1 MRVNKIIFISVFSI
15 APFLVTIYSHAQE
28 IPIGT
33 WRTHIS
39 FNSIHTISSGTSMIY
54 AAADNGILIFDQA
67 GNSLSTL
74 TKLDGLSSTNI
85 TQVAADPARQQ
96 ALVGYNDGDL
106 DILRTNE
113 IVNFDRLKNS
123 TTVTGSKRINHIA
136 IDGNFA
142 YLSTDYGLV
151 VFDLMQLE
159 VKETWRDLGPVGE
172 KIKIYQSTFFNDSI
186 FLATEKGVLAGDLN
200 DNLLDF
206 NNWKRFNT
214 GVFNGNIQSIA
225 TFNNK
230 VYAAING
237 SGLHRYVTGVWTQ
250 EAFLSGLVFSNLAGG
265 NDLLITEG
273 SNVWSLSST
282 DVLTEIISDK
292 IIQPFIAVRNSS
304 GNLWIGDDR
313 NGLLS
318 DHSGSFESYIPD
330 GPTFS
335 GGIRMK
341 FDAAS
346 KKIYAVSGGFT
357 SSLVPIGK
365 TELLNGFASGD
376 WNAEATLLDKDLTDV
391 EISGNKLFLSSHGYG
406 VQITENGSSTLYDET
421 NSPLV
426 NLSPGRNVRVTALAS
441 SSDGVWVTNAG
452 AIQSLHL
459 YRNDNTWESFSFP
472 AVAAARYPVEIAV
485 DYLGNVWMVLNPGNG
500 GGILVFDRE
509 GNQSAYLT
517 EVSGAGGLPSRSVY
531 SIAMDRDGQVWIG
544 TAEGVAYFPDPS
556 RVFTTGI
563 NAVKP
568 VFENRLLLK
577 DEKVTAIEVDGGNR
591 KWMGT
596 EKGVWLFNAFGE
608 EQIYNFSAENSP
620 LLSDEITD
628 IEINDESGEVFF
640 MTPMG
645 ITSFRSTATI
655 SEADFNKVKIFP
667 NPVTNHFNGLV
678 GISGLATDATVKI
691 TDVSGKLVWQTIA
704 SGGTAT
710 WDVRDYNGRRAAT
723 GMYLV
728 LSTSQDGSESI
739 VGKIAVVD

>member
-1 MRVNKIIFISVFSI
+1 MD
-15 APFLVTIYSHAQE
+15 LHQG
-28 IPIGT
+28 IGT
-33 WRTHIS
+33 LKLRCWIRT
-39 FNSIHTISSGTSMIY
+39 
-54 AAADNGILIFDQA
+54 
-67 GNSLSTL
+67 
-74 TKLDGLSSTNI
+74 
-85 TQVAADPARQQ
+85 
-96 ALVGYNDGDL
+96 
-106 DILRTNE
+106 LRMLKSRE
-113 IVNFDRLKNS
+113 IN
-123 TTVTGSKRINHIA
+123 
-136 IDGNFA
+136 
-142 YLSTDYGLV
+142 Y
-151 VFDLMQLE
+151 
-159 VKETWRDLGPVGE
+159 
-172 KIKIYQSTFFNDSI
+172 
-186 FLATEKGVLAGDLN
+186 
-200 DNLLDF
+200 
-206 NNWKRFNT
+206 
-214 GVFNGNIQSIA
+214 
-225 TFNNK
+225 
-230 VYAAING
+230 
-237 SGLHRYVTGVWTQ
+237 
-250 EAFLSGLVFSNLAGG
+250 
-265 NDLLITEG
+265 
-273 SNVWSLSST
+273 
-282 DVLTEIISDK
+282 
-292 IIQPFIAVRNSS
+292 
-304 GNLWIGDDR
+304 
-313 NGLLS
+313 
-318 DHSGSFESYIPD
+318 
-330 GPTFS
+330 
-335 GGIRMK
+335 
-341 FDAAS
+341 
-346 KKIYAVSGGFT
+346 
-357 SSLVPIGK
+357 
-365 TELLNGFASGD
+365 
-376 WNAEATLLDKDLTDV
+376 
-391 EISGNKLFLSSHGYG
+391 FLSSHGYG

>member
-313 NGLLS
+313 NG
-318 DHSGSFESYIPD
+318 
-330 GPTFS
+330 
-335 GGIRMK
+335 
-341 FDAAS
+341 
-346 KKIYAVSGGFT
+346 
-357 SSLVPIGK
+357 
-365 TELLNGFASGD
+365 
-376 WNAEATLLDKDLTDV
+376 
-391 EISGNKLFLSSHGYG
+391 
-406 VQITENGSSTLYDET
+406 
-421 NSPLV
+421 
-426 NLSPGRNVRVTALAS
+426 
-441 SSDGVWVTNAG
+441 
-452 AIQSLHL
+452 
-459 YRNDNTWESFSFP
+459 
-472 AVAAARYPVEIAV
+472 
-485 DYLGNVWMVLNPGNG
+485 
-500 GGILVFDRE
+500 
-509 GNQSAYLT
+509 
-517 EVSGAGGLPSRSVY
+517 
-531 SIAMDRDGQVWIG
+531 
-544 TAEGVAYFPDPS
+544 
-556 RVFTTGI
+556 
-563 NAVKP
+563 
-568 VFENRLLLK
+568 
-577 DEKVTAIEVDGGNR
+577 
-591 KWMGT
+591 
-596 EKGVWLFNAFGE
+596 
-608 EQIYNFSAENSP
+608 
-620 LLSDEITD
+620 
-628 IEINDESGEVFF
+628 
-640 MTPMG
+640 
-645 ITSFRSTATI
+645 TI
-655 SEADFNKVKIFP
+655 V
-667 NPVTNHFNGLV
+667 
-678 GISGLATDATVKI
+678 
-691 TDVSGKLVWQTIA
+691 
-704 SGGTAT
+704 
-710 WDVRDYNGRRAAT
+710 
-723 GMYLV
+723 
-728 LSTSQDGSESI
+728 
-739 VGKIAVVD
+739 